1 MADWIGWLAT
11 TIFASSYFCKQA
23 VTLRRVQ
30 AIAALVWMSYGFL
43 IGAPPVIVANLVVA
57 SLAIFSAWRGRIQ
70 EQSESK

>member
-57 SLAIFSAWRGRIQ
+57 SLAIFSARRGRIP

>member
-11 TIFASSYFCKQA
+11 TIFASSHFCKQA

-57 SLAIFSAWRGRIQ
+57 SLAIFSARRGRIP

>member
-11 TIFASSYFCKQA
+11 TIFASSYFCKHP

-30 AIAALVWMSYGFL
+30 ALAALVWMSYGFL

-57 SLAIFSAWRGRIQ
+57 SLAIFSAWRGRIP
-70 EQSESK
+70 ERSESK